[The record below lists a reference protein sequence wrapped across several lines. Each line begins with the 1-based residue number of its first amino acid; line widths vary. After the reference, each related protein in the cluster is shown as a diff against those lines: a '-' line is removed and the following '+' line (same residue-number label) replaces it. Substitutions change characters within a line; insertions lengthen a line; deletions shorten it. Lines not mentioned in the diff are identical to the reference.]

1 MLSDSQNIFWYVLFA
16 ANGKAVKI
24 NDYLK
29 TANIE
34 CFFPLFYKEKRIRN
48 SERTKRIL
56 QPLIGNLVFVKSS
69 KECLAP
75 HLREIKLRYSITD
88 DLYYRYRDGEE
99 RKIIVVP
106 EKQMLDFI
114 TVASCKEER
123 VIYLSNGEVNLEK
136 GTKVRII
143 GGLFEG
149 IEGVFMRVKGERRV
163 VVSLFNLL
171 SVATTF
177 VEPEFILPL
186 E

>member
-1 MLSDSQNIFWYVLFA
+1 MLSDSENIFWYVLFA

-29 TANIE
+29 KTNVE
-34 CFFPLFYKEKRIRN
+34 CFFPLCYKEKRIRN
-48 SERTKRIL
+48 SERTRRIL

-69 KECLAP
+69 KECLTP
-75 HLREIKLRYSITD
+75 ILREIKSQFSITD
-88 DLYYRYRDGEE
+88 DLYYRDLGTGE
-99 RKIIVVP
+99 IIIVP
-106 EKQMLDFI
+106 EKQMQDFI
-114 TVASCKEER
+114 SIASRKEER
-123 VIYLSNGEVNLEK
+123 IIYLSKGEVNLEK
-136 GTKVRII
+136 GRKVRVT

-149 IEGVFMRVKGERRV
+149 IEGIFIRVKGERRV

-177 VEPEFILPL
+177 VPLEFILPI